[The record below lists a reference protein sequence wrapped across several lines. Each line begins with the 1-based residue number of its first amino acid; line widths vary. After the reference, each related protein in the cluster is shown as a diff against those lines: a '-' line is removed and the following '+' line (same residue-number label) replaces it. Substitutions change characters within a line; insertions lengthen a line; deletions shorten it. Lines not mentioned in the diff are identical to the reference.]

1 LDRAILMAAHLE
13 RATLCEANLEG
24 AYLYEAH
31 LDGADL
37 RETRLERATGL
48 AVGQVKAAQNW
59 DSARYDPE
67 FRQMLDQ
74 DETPHDTPAA
84 TNRAGA

>member
-1 LDRAILMAAHLE
+1 MNAD
-13 RATLCEANLEG
+13 
-24 AYLYEAH
+24 

-37 RETRLERATGL
+37 REARLERATGL

-74 DETPHDTPAA
+74 DETPHQTPVAG
-84 TNRAGA
+84 NRAGA

>member
-1 LDRAILMAAHLE
+1 MKPTWTARTCAKRASS
-13 RATLCEANLEG
+13 
-24 AYLYEAH
+24 
-31 LDGADL
+31 
-37 RETRLERATGL
+37 
-48 AVGQVKAAQNW
+48 GQVKAAQNW